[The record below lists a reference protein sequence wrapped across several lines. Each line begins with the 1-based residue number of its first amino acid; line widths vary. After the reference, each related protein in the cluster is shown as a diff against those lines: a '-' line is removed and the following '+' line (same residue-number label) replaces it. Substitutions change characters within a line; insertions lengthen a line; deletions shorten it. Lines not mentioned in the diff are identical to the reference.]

1 VINLAFFLK
10 PNMIMILRIYIFLSI
25 LFSCNFLSGQ
35 DDPIQG
41 VVTRATIID
50 GDTVAVLWIP
60 EVHILGPKI
69 FRNRSEALSWSKLV
83 KNVKKVYP
91 YSKLAAVKM
100 KEYNEI
106 LRPIESKRERRRIIK
121 KLENELFAGFEDE
134 IKKLTYSQ
142 GKILIKLIDRETGN
156 PTFDIIKEYRGSIM
170 AGFWQTLGRVFG
182 YNLKEGY
189 DPNGKDIEI
198 ETIVIMIENGVI

>member
-1 VINLAFFLK
+1 MSMRICIF
-10 PNMIMILRIYIFLSI
+10 ILIILLYCSLSA
-25 LFSCNFLSGQ
+25 Q
-35 DDPIQG
+35 DEPLQG
-41 VVTRATIID
+41 LVTRATIID
-50 GDTVAVLWIP
+50 GDTVPVLWIP

-69 FRNRSEALSWSKLV
+69 FKNRSEALSWSKLV
-83 KNVKKVYP
+83 RNIKKVYP
-91 YSKLAAVKM
+91 YSKLAAIKM

-106 LRPIESKRERRRIIK
+106 LRPIESKRERK
-121 KLENELFAGFEDE
+121 KIVRSLENELFKGFEDE
-134 IKKLTYSQ
+134 LKKLTYSQ
-142 GKILIKLIDRETGN
+142 GKILIKLIDRETGS
-156 PTFDIIKEYRGSIM
+156 PTFDIIKEYRGTIM